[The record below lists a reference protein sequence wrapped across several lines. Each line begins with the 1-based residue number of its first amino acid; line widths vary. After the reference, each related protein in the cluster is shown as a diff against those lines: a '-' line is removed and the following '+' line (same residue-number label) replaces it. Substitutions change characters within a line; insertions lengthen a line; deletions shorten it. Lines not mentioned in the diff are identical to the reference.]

1 MYYQFPVW
9 WLSFFLRL
17 ARFFVRYRKELDSYH
32 TVGNNHN
39 CGHIFLNL
47 TRIVHLIP
55 RGRLFFARFGIICWN
70 FSSLPVVKDRYSK
83 VFDVLIADK
92 PLPSSNGSRDVSVTR
107 DKTGLW
113 TQMNITYDDVCPAE
127 SGRNLAA
134 LFVSLSKSQLH
145 P

>member
-1 MYYQFPVW
+1 MWLWRRFFHVLYQFPVW
-9 WLSFFLRL
+9 WFFFFFLRL

-39 CGHIFLNL
+39 CWHIFLNL

-92 PLPSSNGSRDVSVTR
+92 PLPSSNGSRDVSVT
-107 DKTGLW
+107 
-113 TQMNITYDDVCPAE
+113 ITYDDVCPAE
-127 SGRNLAA
+127 SGRTLAA
-134 LFVSLSKSQLH
+134 LFVALSKSQLH